1 MFEEP
6 FAGGRSLVHAVDPRV
21 RIGLALPCAVCLAV
35 VRHLAAACAGLGVAA
50 LLLAIS
56 RPPLGATLRRLFAVN
71 VFIAFL
77 WLTVPFTVPGDVL
90 ASWGPLA
97 LTRHMHTYRTFGNM
111 LGMVFVQ
118 SFDRSVRVYEAM
130 LLRGFSGRF
139 RSVTGF
145 RATLRDGLFA
155 ALTLAGLA
163 AVILCDVYPE
173 LIHV

>member
-1 MFEEP
+1 MAF
-6 FAGGRSLVHAVDPRV
+6 
-21 RIGLALPCAVCLAV
+21 LALVATMDSSPIRCHALDRLRFPSKLTFLFLFTYRYLHVIADEWRKL
-35 VRHLAAACAGLGVAA
+35 HVAA
-50 LLLAIS
+50 
-56 RPPLGATLRRLFAVN
+56 RLRGF
-71 VFIAFL
+71 
-77 WLTVPFTVPGDVL
+77 VPKTN
-90 ASWGPLA
+90 
-97 LTRHMHTYRTFGNM
+97 MHTYRTFGNM